1 MQLSRAV
8 RSLRTLTR
16 PQRAF
21 SAAPQPVYEPHVV
34 LHQRPD
40 QDPAADGATR
50 SKAGLRRCEKNGRI
64 FQNNSDHPPRRRRDA
79 SIAATPPPRRPNSST
94 PPPRRQNSSAAHP
107 STKTQVP
114 QQKID
119 ENGGLMEYSV
129 VYTDR
134 AMNHMSA
141 PFQEVTKGVE
151 INDFGP

>member
-1 MQLSRAV
+1 MMLSRA
-8 RSLRTLTR
+8 RPLALRTLTR
-16 PQRAF
+16 QQRAL

-40 QDPAADGATR
+40 QNRPPIRDQIEIRPPTPR
-50 SKAGLRRCEKNGRI
+50 EQRRI
-64 FQNNSDHPPRRRRDA
+64 FQNISDHSPRRRRDA

-141 PFQEVTKGVE
+141 PFQEVMHCVE
-151 INDFGP
+151 IKFRAP

>member
-1 MQLSRAV
+1 MMLSRA
-8 RSLRTLTR
+8 RPLALRTLTR
-16 PQRAF
+16 QQRAL

-40 QDPAADGATR
+40 RKPAAD
-50 SKAGLRRCEKNGRI
+50 AGRRTIGHGVGGRI
-64 FQNNSDHPPRRRRDA
+64 FQNHPARRRRDPKPTSKHA
-79 SIAATPPPRRPNSST
+79 MLPPRRQRIAAT

-107 STKTQVP
+107 ATKTQVP

-141 PFQEVTKGVE
+141 PFQEVMNCVE
-151 INDFGP
+151 IKFRAP

>member
-1 MQLSRAV
+1 MLLSKAIRPLGRLSR
-8 RSLRTLTR
+8 
-16 PQRAF
+16 QHRAF

-34 LHQRPD
+34 LHQRPGRK
-40 QDPAADGATR
+40 PAADGATR

-119 ENGGLMEYSV
+119 KNGGLMEYSV